1 MKLKKTF
8 KALALL
14 LGVTSIIAGCGAN
27 NSSALKKVDVIE
39 KQVYNFA
46 LVKDD
51 FSNEENY
58 FTDLAVDG
66 LERIKKEYGAR
77 IEVFDTNSSEDYEKR
92 LREAAQNNDL
102 TFASAFKFLESLNNV
117 AKDYPDKNFAIVDT
131 VSDLPNVKSIDFK
144 DEEGAFLMGIIAGNT
159 TKTNK
164 VGFIGAIKEEEL
176 IETFLSGFM
185 AGLKVSNEEAY
196 KNIRE
201 GNLIQYI
208 GNFNNQKKANDI
220 AKKMYDE
227 GADIIFESAGEAG
240 KGLFR
245 AAKEKG
251 KYAIGADIDWAA
263 RFPEYADV
271 ILSSMIK
278 NLDDAVYTTAKE
290 VINSDFKAG
299 QKNKMEIGLKDNGI
313 EIAKTTTNLVSKEVL
328 DKVEQYRASIIKGE
342 FNVPETLDEVEN
354 FNIK

>member
-8 KALALL
+8 KVLALL
-14 LGVTSIIAGCGAN
+14 LGVTSIIVGCGAN
-27 NSSALKKVDVIE
+27 NSSALKKADIIE

-58 FTDLAVDG
+58 FADSAVEG
-66 LERIKKEYGAR
+66 LERIKKEYSAE

-131 VSDLPNVKSIDFK
+131 ISDLPNVKSIDFK
-144 DEEGAFLMGIIAGNT
+144 DEEGAFLMGIIAGNA

-164 VGFIGAIKEEEL
+164 VGFIGAIKEES
-176 IETFLSGFM
+176 IERFSSGFM

-201 GNLIQYI
+201 GNLVQYI
-208 GNFNNQKKANDI
+208 GNFNDQKKASDI

-251 KYAIGADIDWAA
+251 KYAIGADIDWAE
-263 RFPEYADV
+263 RFPEYANV

-278 NLDDAVYTTAKE
+278 NLDEAVYTTAKE

-299 QKNKMEIGLKDNGI
+299 PNNKMEVGLKDKGI
-313 EIAKTTTNLVSKEVL
+313 EIAKTTSNLVSKEIL
-328 DKVEQYRASIIKGE
+328 DKVEKYRVSIINGE
-342 FNVPETLDEVEN
+342 FNVPKTLDEVEN

>member
-8 KALALL
+8 KVLALL
-14 LGVTSIIAGCGAN
+14 LGVTSIIVGCGAN
-27 NSSALKKVDVIE
+27 NSSALKKADIIE

-58 FTDLAVDG
+58 FADSAVEG
-66 LERIKKEYGAR
+66 LERIKKEYSAE

-131 VSDLPNVKSIDFK
+131 ISDLPNVKSIDFK
-144 DEEGAFLMGIIAGNT
+144 DEEGAFLMGIIAGNA

-164 VGFIGAIKEEEL
+164 VGFIGAIKEEL
-176 IETFLSGFM
+176 IERFSSGFM

-201 GNLIQYI
+201 GNLVQYI
-208 GNFNNQKKANDI
+208 GNFNDQKKASDI

-245 AAKEKG
+245 SAKEKG
-251 KYAIGADIDWAA
+251 KYAIGADIDWAE
-263 RFPEYADV
+263 RFPEYANV

-278 NLDDAVYTTAKE
+278 NLDEAVYTTAKE

-299 QKNKMEIGLKDNGI
+299 PNNKMEIGLKDNGI
-313 EIAKTTTNLVSKEVL
+313 EIAKTTSNLVSKEIL
-328 DKVEQYRASIIKGE
+328 DKVEKYRVSIINGE
-342 FNVPETLDEVEN
+342 FNVPKTLDEVEN

>member
-8 KALALL
+8 KVLALL
-14 LGVTSIIAGCGAN
+14 LGVTSIIVGCGAN
-27 NSSALKKVDVIE
+27 NSSALKKADIIE

-58 FTDLAVDG
+58 FADSAVEG
-66 LERIKKEYGAR
+66 LERIKKEYSAE

-131 VSDLPNVKSIDFK
+131 ISDLPNVKSIDFK
-144 DEEGAFLMGIIAGNT
+144 DEEGAFLMGIIAGNA

-164 VGFIGAIKEEEL
+164 VGFIGAIKEEL
-176 IETFLSGFM
+176 IERFSSGFM

-201 GNLIQYI
+201 GNLVQYI
-208 GNFNNQKKANDI
+208 GNFNDQKKASDI

-251 KYAIGADIDWAA
+251 KYAIGADIDWAE
-263 RFPEYADV
+263 RFPEYANF

-278 NLDDAVYTTAKE
+278 NLDEAVYTTAKE

-299 QKNKMEIGLKDNGI
+299 PNNKMEIGLKDNGI
-313 EIAKTTTNLVSKEVL
+313 EIAKTTSNLVSKEIL
-328 DKVEQYRASIIKGE
+328 DKVEKYRVSIINGE
-342 FNVPETLDEVEN
+342 FNVPKTLDEVEN

>member
-8 KALALL
+8 KVLALL
-14 LGVTSIIAGCGAN
+14 LGVTSIIVGCGAN
-27 NSSALKKVDVIE
+27 NSSALKKADIIE

-58 FTDLAVDG
+58 FADSAVEG
-66 LERIKKEYGAR
+66 LERIKKEYSAE

-131 VSDLPNVKSIDFK
+131 ISDLTNVKSIDFK
-144 DEEGAFLMGIIAGNT
+144 DEEGAFLMGIIAGNA

-164 VGFIGAIKEEEL
+164 VGFIGAIKEEL
-176 IETFLSGFM
+176 IERFSSGFM

-201 GNLIQYI
+201 GNLVQYI
-208 GNFNNQKKANDI
+208 GNFNDQKKASDI

-251 KYAIGADIDWAA
+251 KYAIGADIDWAE
-263 RFPEYADV
+263 RFPEYANV

-278 NLDDAVYTTAKE
+278 NLDEAVYTTAKE

-299 QKNKMEIGLKDNGI
+299 PNNKMEVGLKDNGI
-313 EIAKTTTNLVSKEVL
+313 EIAKTTSNLVSKEIL
-328 DKVEQYRASIIKGE
+328 DKVEKYRVSIINGE
-342 FNVPETLDEVEN
+342 FNVPKTLDEVEN

>member
-8 KALALL
+8 KVLALL
-14 LGVTSIIAGCGAN
+14 LGVTSIIVGCGAN
-27 NSSALKKVDVIE
+27 NSSTLKKADIIE

-58 FTDLAVDG
+58 FADSAVEG
-66 LERIKKEYGAR
+66 LERIKKEYSAE

-131 VSDLPNVKSIDFK
+131 ISDLPNVKSIDFK
-144 DEEGAFLMGIIAGNT
+144 DEEGAFLMGIIAGNA

-164 VGFIGAIKEEEL
+164 VGFIGAIKEEL
-176 IETFLSGFM
+176 IERFSSGFM

-201 GNLIQYI
+201 GNLVQYI
-208 GNFNNQKKANDI
+208 GNFNDQKKASDI

-251 KYAIGADIDWAA
+251 KYAIGADIDWAE
-263 RFPEYADV
+263 RFPEYANV

-278 NLDDAVYTTAKE
+278 NLDEAVYTTAKE

-299 QKNKMEIGLKDNGI
+299 PNNKMEVGLKDNGI
-313 EIAKTTTNLVSKEVL
+313 EIAKTTSNLVSKEIL
-328 DKVEQYRASIIKGE
+328 DKVEKYRVSIINGE
-342 FNVPETLDEVEN
+342 FNVPKTLDEVEN

>member
-1 MKLKKTF
+1 MKFKKTF

-14 LGVTSIIAGCGAN
+14 LGLTSIISGCGSN

-51 FSNEENY
+51 FSNEKNY
-58 FTDLAVDG
+58 FTNLAVDG

-77 IEVFDTNSSEDYEKR
+77 IEIFDTNSSEDYEKR

-131 VSDLPNVKSIDFK
+131 VSDLPNVKSIDFN
-144 DEEGAFLMGIIAGNT
+144 DEQGAFLMGIIAGNY

-164 VGFIGAIKEEEL
+164 IGFIGAIKEDL

-196 KNIRE
+196 KNIKE
-201 GNLIQYI
+201 GNLIQYV
-208 GNFNNQKKANDI
+208 GNFNDKKKANDI
-220 AKKMYDE
+220 AKKIYDE

-240 KGLFR
+240 EGLFK

-251 KYAIGADIDWAA
+251 KYAIGVDIDWAD

-299 QKNKMEIGLKDNGI
+299 PKNKMEIGLKDNGI
-313 EIAKTTTNLVSKEVL
+313 EVAKTTSKLVSKEIL
-328 DKVEQYRASIIKGE
+328 DKVEQYKVAIIREE
-342 FNVPETLDEVEN
+342 FNVPETLNEVEN

>member
-8 KALALL
+8 KVLALL
-14 LGVTSIIAGCGAN
+14 LGVTSIIVGCGAN
-27 NSSALKKVDVIE
+27 NSSALKKADIIE

-58 FTDLAVDG
+58 FADSAVEG
-66 LERIKKEYGAR
+66 LERIKKEYSAE

-131 VSDLPNVKSIDFK
+131 ISDLPNVKSIDFK
-144 DEEGAFLMGIIAGNT
+144 DEEGAFLMGIIAGNA

-164 VGFIGAIKEEEL
+164 VGFIGAIKEEL
-176 IETFLSGFM
+176 IERFSSGFM

-201 GNLIQYI
+201 GNLVQYI
-208 GNFNNQKKANDI
+208 GNFNDQKKASDI

-251 KYAIGADIDWAA
+251 KYAIGADIDWAE
-263 RFPEYADV
+263 RFPEYANF

-278 NLDDAVYTTAKE
+278 NLDEAVYTTAKE

-299 QKNKMEIGLKDNGI
+299 PNNKMEVGLKDNGI
-313 EIAKTTTNLVSKEVL
+313 EIAKTTSNLVSKEIL
-328 DKVEQYRASIIKGE
+328 DKVEKYRVSIIKGE
-342 FNVPETLDEVEN
+342 FNVPKTLDEVEN

>member
-8 KALALL
+8 KVLALL
-14 LGVTSIIAGCGAN
+14 LGVTSIIVGCGAN
-27 NSSALKKVDVIE
+27 NSSALKKADIIE

-58 FTDLAVDG
+58 FADSAVEG
-66 LERIKKEYGAR
+66 LERIKKEYSDE

-131 VSDLPNVKSIDFK
+131 ISDLPNVKSIDFK
-144 DEEGAFLMGIIAGNT
+144 DEEGAFLMGIIAGNA

-164 VGFIGAIKEEEL
+164 VGFIGAIKEES
-176 IETFLSGFM
+176 IERFSSGFM

-201 GNLIQYI
+201 GNLVQYI
-208 GNFNNQKKANDI
+208 GNFNDQKKASDI

-251 KYAIGADIDWAA
+251 KYAIGADIDWAE
-263 RFPEYADV
+263 RFPEYANF

-278 NLDDAVYTTAKE
+278 NLDEAVYTTAKE

-299 QKNKMEIGLKDNGI
+299 PNNKMEIGLKDNGI
-313 EIAKTTTNLVSKEVL
+313 EIAKTTSNLVSKEIL
-328 DKVEQYRASIIKGE
+328 DKVEKYRVSIIKGE
-342 FNVPETLDEVEN
+342 FNVPKTLDEVEN

>member
-8 KALALL
+8 KVLALL

-164 VGFIGAIKEEEL
+164 VGFIGAIKEEL

-196 KNIRE
+196 KNIRK
-201 GNLIQYI
+201 GNLVQYI
-208 GNFNNQKKANDI
+208 GNFNDQKKANDI

-240 KGLFR
+240 KGLFK

-251 KYAIGADIDWAA
+251 
-263 RFPEYADV
+263 
-271 ILSSMIK
+271 
-278 NLDDAVYTTAKE
+278 
-290 VINSDFKAG
+290 
-299 QKNKMEIGLKDNGI
+299 
-313 EIAKTTTNLVSKEVL
+313 
-328 DKVEQYRASIIKGE
+328 
-342 FNVPETLDEVEN
+342 
-354 FNIK
+354 

>member
-8 KALALL
+8 KVLALL
-14 LGVTSIIAGCGAN
+14 LGVTSIIVGCGAN
-27 NSSALKKVDVIE
+27 NSSALKKADIIE

-58 FTDLAVDG
+58 FTDSAVEG
-66 LERIKKEYGAR
+66 LERIKKEYSAE

-131 VSDLPNVKSIDFK
+131 ISDLPNVKSIDFK
-144 DEEGAFLMGIIAGNT
+144 DEEGAFLMGIIAGNA

-164 VGFIGAIKEEEL
+164 VGFIGAIKEEL
-176 IETFLSGFM
+176 IERFSSGFM

-201 GNLIQYI
+201 GNLVQYI
-208 GNFNNQKKANDI
+208 GNFNDQKKASDI

-251 KYAIGADIDWAA
+251 KYAIGADIDWAE
-263 RFPEYADV
+263 RFPEYANF

-278 NLDDAVYTTAKE
+278 NLDEAVYTTAKE
-290 VINSDFKAG
+290 IINSDFKAG
-299 QKNKMEIGLKDNGI
+299 PNNKMEIGLKDNGI
-313 EIAKTTTNLVSKEVL
+313 EIAKTTSNLVSKEIL
-328 DKVEQYRASIIKGE
+328 DKVEKYRVSIINGE
-342 FNVPETLDEVEN
+342 FNVPKTLDEVEN

>member
-8 KALALL
+8 KVLALL
-14 LGVTSIIAGCGAN
+14 LGVTSIIVGCGAN
-27 NSSALKKVDVIE
+27 NSSALKKADIIE

-58 FTDLAVDG
+58 FADSAVEG
-66 LERIKKEYGAR
+66 LERIKKEYSAE

-131 VSDLPNVKSIDFK
+131 ISDLPNVKSIDFK
-144 DEEGAFLMGIIAGNT
+144 DEEGAFLMGIIAGNA

-164 VGFIGAIKEEEL
+164 VGFIGAIKEES
-176 IETFLSGFM
+176 IERFSSGFM

-201 GNLIQYI
+201 GNLVQYI
-208 GNFNNQKKANDI
+208 GNFNDQKKASDI

-251 KYAIGADIDWAA
+251 KYAIGADIDWAE
-263 RFPEYADV
+263 RFPEYANV

-278 NLDDAVYTTAKE
+278 NLDEAVYTTAKE

-299 QKNKMEIGLKDNGI
+299 PNNKMEIGLKDNGI
-313 EIAKTTTNLVSKEVL
+313 EIAKTTSNLVSKEIL
-328 DKVEQYRASIIKGE
+328 DKVEKYRVSIINGE
-342 FNVPETLDEVEN
+342 FNVPKTLDEIEN

>member
-8 KALALL
+8 KVLALL
-14 LGVTSIIAGCGAN
+14 LGVTSIIVGCGAN
-27 NSSALKKVDVIE
+27 NSSALKKADIIE

-58 FTDLAVDG
+58 FADSAVEG
-66 LERIKKEYGAR
+66 LERIKKEYSAE

-131 VSDLPNVKSIDFK
+131 ISDLPNVKSIDFK
-144 DEEGAFLMGIIAGNT
+144 DEEGAFLMGIIAGNF

-164 VGFIGAIKEEEL
+164 VGFIGAIKEEL
-176 IETFLSGFM
+176 IERFSSGFM

-201 GNLIQYI
+201 GNLVQYI
-208 GNFNNQKKANDI
+208 GNFNDQKKASDI

-240 KGLFR
+240 KGLFK

-251 KYAIGADIDWAA
+251 KYAIGADIDWAE

-299 QKNKMEIGLKDNGI
+299 PNNKMEIGLKDNGI
-313 EIAKTTTNLVSKEVL
+313 EIAKTTSNLVSKEVL
-328 DKVEQYRASIIKGE
+328 DKVEQYRTSIIQGE
-342 FNVPETLDEVEN
+342 FNVPKTLDEVEN

>member
-1 MKLKKTF
+1 
-8 KALALL
+8 
-14 LGVTSIIAGCGAN
+14 
-27 NSSALKKVDVIE
+27 
-39 KQVYNFA
+39 
-46 LVKDD
+46 
-51 FSNEENY
+51 
-58 FTDLAVDG
+58 
-66 LERIKKEYGAR
+66 
-77 IEVFDTNSSEDYEKR
+77 
-92 LREAAQNNDL
+92 
-102 TFASAFKFLESLNNV
+102 
-117 AKDYPDKNFAIVDT
+117 
-131 VSDLPNVKSIDFK
+131 
-144 DEEGAFLMGIIAGNT
+144 
-159 TKTNK
+159 
-164 VGFIGAIKEEEL
+164 
-176 IETFLSGFM
+176 TFLSGFM

>member
-1 MKLKKTF
+1 
-8 KALALL
+8 
-14 LGVTSIIAGCGAN
+14 
-27 NSSALKKVDVIE
+27 
-39 KQVYNFA
+39 
-46 LVKDD
+46 
-51 FSNEENY
+51 
-58 FTDLAVDG
+58 
-66 LERIKKEYGAR
+66 
-77 IEVFDTNSSEDYEKR
+77 
-92 LREAAQNNDL
+92 
-102 TFASAFKFLESLNNV
+102 
-117 AKDYPDKNFAIVDT
+117 
-131 VSDLPNVKSIDFK
+131 
-144 DEEGAFLMGIIAGNT
+144 
-159 TKTNK
+159 
-164 VGFIGAIKEEEL
+164 
-176 IETFLSGFM
+176 
-185 AGLKVSNEEAY
+185 
-196 KNIRE
+196 
-201 GNLIQYI
+201 
-208 GNFNNQKKANDI
+208 
-220 AKKMYDE
+220 MYDE

-251 KYAIGADIDWAA
+251 KYAIGADIDWAE

-313 EIAKTTTNLVSKEVL
+313 EIAKTTTNLVSKEIL

>member
-8 KALALL
+8 KVLALL
-14 LGVTSIIAGCGAN
+14 LGVTSIIVGCGAN
-27 NSSALKKVDVIE
+27 NSSALKKADIIE

-58 FTDLAVDG
+58 FADSAVEG
-66 LERIKKEYGAR
+66 LERIKKEYSAK

-131 VSDLPNVKSIDFK
+131 ISDLPNVKSIDFK
-144 DEEGAFLMGIIAGNT
+144 DEEGAFLMGIIAGNA

-164 VGFIGAIKEEEL
+164 VGFIGAIKEEL
-176 IETFLSGFM
+176 IERFSSGFM

-201 GNLIQYI
+201 GNLVQYI
-208 GNFNNQKKANDI
+208 GNFNDQKKASDI
-220 AKKMYDE
+220 AKKCMM
-227 GADIIFESAGEAG
+227 
-240 KGLFR
+240 KGQ
-245 AAKEKG
+245 
-251 KYAIGADIDWAA
+251 I
-263 RFPEYADV
+263 
-271 ILSSMIK
+271 
-278 NLDDAVYTTAKE
+278 
-290 VINSDFKAG
+290 
-299 QKNKMEIGLKDNGI
+299 
-313 EIAKTTTNLVSKEVL
+313 
-328 DKVEQYRASIIKGE
+328 
-342 FNVPETLDEVEN
+342 
-354 FNIK
+354 

>member
-8 KALALL
+8 KVLALL
-14 LGVTSIIAGCGAN
+14 LGVTSIIVGCGAN
-27 NSSALKKVDVIE
+27 NSSALKKADIIE

-58 FTDLAVDG
+58 FADSAVEG
-66 LERIKKEYGAR
+66 LERIKKEYSAE

-102 TFASAFKFLESLNNV
+102 TFAAAFKFLESLNNV

-131 VSDLPNVKSIDFK
+131 ISDLPNVKSIDFK
-144 DEEGAFLMGIIAGNT
+144 DEEGAFLMGIIAGNA

-164 VGFIGAIKEEEL
+164 VGFIGAIKEEL
-176 IETFLSGFM
+176 IERFSSGFM

-201 GNLIQYI
+201 GNLVQYI
-208 GNFNNQKKANDI
+208 GNFNDQKKASDI

-251 KYAIGADIDWAA
+251 KYAIGADIDWAE
-263 RFPEYADV
+263 RFPEYANF

-278 NLDDAVYTTAKE
+278 NLDEAVYTTAKE

-299 QKNKMEIGLKDNGI
+299 PNNKMEIGLKDNGI
-313 EIAKTTTNLVSKEVL
+313 EIAKTTSNLVSKEIL
-328 DKVEQYRASIIKGE
+328 DKVEKYRVSIIKGE
-342 FNVPETLDEVEN
+342 FNVPKTLDEVEN

>member
-8 KALALL
+8 KVLALL
-14 LGVTSIIAGCGAN
+14 LGVTSIIVGCGAN
-27 NSSALKKVDVIE
+27 NSSALKKADIIE

-58 FTDLAVDG
+58 FADSAVEG
-66 LERIKKEYGAR
+66 LERIKKEYSAE

-131 VSDLPNVKSIDFK
+131 ISDLPNVKSIDFK
-144 DEEGAFLMGIIAGNT
+144 DEEGAFLMGIIAGNA

-164 VGFIGAIKEEEL
+164 VGFIGAIKEES
-176 IETFLSGFM
+176 IERFSSGFM

-201 GNLIQYI
+201 GNLVQYI
-208 GNFNNQKKANDI
+208 GNFNDQKKASDI

-251 KYAIGADIDWAA
+251 KYAIGADIDWAE
-263 RFPEYADV
+263 RFPEYANF

-278 NLDDAVYTTAKE
+278 NLDEAVYTTAKE

-299 QKNKMEIGLKDNGI
+299 PNNKMEVGLKDNGI
-313 EIAKTTTNLVSKEVL
+313 EIAKTTSNLVSKEIL
-328 DKVEQYRASIIKGE
+328 DKVEKYRVSIINGE
-342 FNVPETLDEVEN
+342 FNVPKTLDEVEN

>member
-8 KALALL
+8 KVLALL
-14 LGVTSIIAGCGAN
+14 LGVTSIIVGCGAN
-27 NSSALKKVDVIE
+27 NSSALKKADIIE

-58 FTDLAVDG
+58 FADSAVEG
-66 LERIKKEYGAR
+66 LERIKKEYSAE

-131 VSDLPNVKSIDFK
+131 ISDLPNVKSIDFK
-144 DEEGAFLMGIIAGNT
+144 DEEGAFLMGIIAGNA

-164 VGFIGAIKEEEL
+164 VGFIGAIKEEL
-176 IETFLSGFM
+176 IERFSSGFM

-208 GNFNNQKKANDI
+208 GNFNDQKKASDI

-251 KYAIGADIDWAA
+251 KYAIGADIDWAE
-263 RFPEYADV
+263 RFPEYANV

-278 NLDDAVYTTAKE
+278 NLDEAVYTTAKE

-299 QKNKMEIGLKDNGI
+299 PNNKMEVGLKDNGI
-313 EIAKTTTNLVSKEVL
+313 EIAKTTSNLVSKEIL
-328 DKVEQYRASIIKGE
+328 DKVEKYRVSIINGE
-342 FNVPETLDEVEN
+342 FNVPKTLDEVEN

>member
-8 KALALL
+8 KVLALL
-14 LGVTSIIAGCGAN
+14 LGVTSIIVGCGAN
-27 NSSALKKVDVIE
+27 NSSALKKADIIE
-39 KQVYNFA
+39 KQFYNFA

-58 FTDLAVDG
+58 FADSAVEG
-66 LERIKKEYGAR
+66 LERIKKEYSAER
-77 IEVFDTNSSEDYEKR
+77 EVFDTNSSEDYEKR

-131 VSDLPNVKSIDFK
+131 ISDLPNVKSIDFK
-144 DEEGAFLMGIIAGNT
+144 DEEGAFLMGIIAGNA

-164 VGFIGAIKEEEL
+164 VGFIGAIKEES
-176 IETFLSGFM
+176 IERFSSGFM

-201 GNLIQYI
+201 GNLVQYI
-208 GNFNNQKKANDI
+208 GNFNDQKKASDI

-251 KYAIGADIDWAA
+251 KYAIGADIDWAE
-263 RFPEYADV
+263 RFPEYANV

-278 NLDDAVYTTAKE
+278 NLDEAVYTTAKE

-299 QKNKMEIGLKDNGI
+299 PNNKMEIGLKDNGI
-313 EIAKTTTNLVSKEVL
+313 EIAKTTSNLVSKEIL
-328 DKVEQYRASIIKGE
+328 DKVEKYRVSIINGE
-342 FNVPETLDEVEN
+342 FNVPKTLDEVEN

>member
-8 KALALL
+8 KVLALL
-14 LGVTSIIAGCGAN
+14 LGVTSIIVGCGAN
-27 NSSALKKVDVIE
+27 NSSALKKADIIE

-58 FTDLAVDG
+58 FADSAVEG
-66 LERIKKEYGAR
+66 LERIKKEYSAK

-131 VSDLPNVKSIDFK
+131 ISDLPNVKSIDFK
-144 DEEGAFLMGIIAGNT
+144 DEEGAFLMGIIAGNA

-164 VGFIGAIKEEEL
+164 VGFIGAIKEEL
-176 IETFLSGFM
+176 IERFSSGFM

-201 GNLIQYI
+201 GNLVQYI
-208 GNFNNQKKANDI
+208 GNFNDQKKASDI

-240 KGLFR
+240 KGLFK

-251 KYAIGADIDWAA
+251 KYAIGADIDWAE

-299 QKNKMEIGLKDNGI
+299 PNNKMEIGLKDNGI
-313 EIAKTTTNLVSKEVL
+313 EIAKTTSNLVSKEVL
-328 DKVEQYRASIIKGE
+328 DKVEQYRTSIIQGE
-342 FNVPETLDEVEN
+342 FNVPKTLDEVEN

>member
-8 KALALL
+8 KVLALL
-14 LGVTSIIAGCGAN
+14 LGVTSIIVGCGAN
-27 NSSALKKVDVIE
+27 NSSALKKADIIE

-58 FTDLAVDG
+58 FADSAVEG
-66 LERIKKEYGAR
+66 LERIKKEYSAE

-131 VSDLPNVKSIDFK
+131 ISDLPNVKSIDFK
-144 DEEGAFLMGIIAGNT
+144 DEEGAFLMGIIAGNA

-164 VGFIGAIKEEEL
+164 VGFIGAIKEEL
-176 IETFLSGFM
+176 IERFSSGFM

-201 GNLIQYI
+201 GNLVQYI
-208 GNFNNQKKANDI
+208 GNFNDQKKASDI

-251 KYAIGADIDWAA
+251 KYAIGADIDWAE
-263 RFPEYADV
+263 RFPEYANV

-278 NLDDAVYTTAKE
+278 NLDEAVYTTAKE
-290 VINSDFKAG
+290 VIKSDFKAG
-299 QKNKMEIGLKDNGI
+299 PNNKMEIGLKDNGI
-313 EIAKTTTNLVSKEVL
+313 EIAKTTSNLVSKEIL
-328 DKVEQYRASIIKGE
+328 DKVEKYRVSIINGE
-342 FNVPETLDEVEN
+342 FNVPKTLDEVEN

>member
-8 KALALL
+8 KVLALL
-14 LGVTSIIAGCGAN
+14 LGVTSIIVGCGAN
-27 NSSALKKVDVIE
+27 NSSALKKADIIE

-58 FTDLAVDG
+58 FADSAVEG
-66 LERIKKEYGAR
+66 LERIKKEYSAE

-131 VSDLPNVKSIDFK
+131 ISDLPNVKSIDFK
-144 DEEGAFLMGIIAGNT
+144 DEEGAFLMGIIAGNA

-164 VGFIGAIKEEEL
+164 VGFIGAIKEEL
-176 IETFLSGFM
+176 IERFSSGFM

-201 GNLIQYI
+201 GNLVQYI
-208 GNFNNQKKANDI
+208 GNFNDQKKASDI

-240 KGLFR
+240 KGLFK

-251 KYAIGADIDWAA
+251 KYAIGADIDWAE

-299 QKNKMEIGLKDNGI
+299 PKNKMEIGLKDNGI
-313 EIAKTTTNLVSKEVL
+313 EIAKTTSNLVSKEVL
-328 DKVEQYRASIIKGE
+328 DKVEQYRTSIIQGE
-342 FNVPETLDEVEN
+342 FNVPKTLDEVEN

>member
-1 MKLKKTF
+1 MKFKKTF
-8 KALALL
+8 KVLALL
-14 LGVTSIIAGCGAN
+14 LGVTSIIVGCGAN
-27 NSSALKKVDVIE
+27 NSSALKKADIIE

-58 FTDLAVDG
+58 FADSAVEG
-66 LERIKKEYGAR
+66 LERIKKEYSAE

-131 VSDLPNVKSIDFK
+131 ISDLPNVKSIDFK
-144 DEEGAFLMGIIAGNT
+144 DEEGAFLMGIIAGNA

-164 VGFIGAIKEEEL
+164 VGFIGAIKEES
-176 IETFLSGFM
+176 IERFSSGFM

-201 GNLIQYI
+201 GNLVQYI
-208 GNFNNQKKANDI
+208 GNFNDQKKASDI

-251 KYAIGADIDWAA
+251 KYAIGADIDWAE
-263 RFPEYADV
+263 RFPEYANV

-278 NLDDAVYTTAKE
+278 NLDEAVYTTAKE

-299 QKNKMEIGLKDNGI
+299 PNNKMEIGLKDNGI
-313 EIAKTTTNLVSKEVL
+313 EIAKTTSNLVSKEIL
-328 DKVEQYRASIIKGE
+328 DKVEKYRVSIINGE
-342 FNVPETLDEVEN
+342 FNVPKTLDEVEN

>member
-8 KALALL
+8 KVLALL
-14 LGVTSIIAGCGAN
+14 LGVTSIIVGCGAN
-27 NSSALKKVDVIE
+27 NSSALKKADIIE

-58 FTDLAVDG
+58 FADSAVEG
-66 LERIKKEYGAR
+66 LERIKKEYSAE

-131 VSDLPNVKSIDFK
+131 ISDLPNVKSIDFK
-144 DEEGAFLMGIIAGNT
+144 DEEGAFLMGIIAGNF

-164 VGFIGAIKEEEL
+164 VGFIGAIKEEL
-176 IETFLSGFM
+176 IERFSSGFM

-196 KNIRE
+196 KNIRK
-201 GNLIQYI
+201 GNLVQYI
-208 GNFNNQKKANDI
+208 GNFNDQKKASDI

-251 KYAIGADIDWAA
+251 KYAIGADIDWAE
-263 RFPEYADV
+263 RFPEYANV

-278 NLDDAVYTTAKE
+278 NLDEAVYTTAKE

-299 QKNKMEIGLKDNGI
+299 PNNKMEIGLKDNGI
-313 EIAKTTTNLVSKEVL
+313 EIAKTTSNLVSKEIL
-328 DKVEQYRASIIKGE
+328 DKVEKYRVSIIKGE
-342 FNVPETLDEVEN
+342 FNVPKTLDEVEN

>member
-8 KALALL
+8 KVLALL
-14 LGVTSIIAGCGAN
+14 LGVTSIIVGCGAN
-27 NSSALKKVDVIE
+27 NSSALKKADIIE

-58 FTDLAVDG
+58 FADSAVEG
-66 LERIKKEYGAR
+66 LERIKKEYSAE

-131 VSDLPNVKSIDFK
+131 ISDLPNVKSIDFK
-144 DEEGAFLMGIIAGNT
+144 DEEGAFLMGIIAGNA

-164 VGFIGAIKEEEL
+164 VGFIGAIKEEL
-176 IETFLSGFM
+176 IERFSSGFM

-201 GNLIQYI
+201 GNLVQYI
-208 GNFNNQKKANDI
+208 GNFNDQKKASDI

-251 KYAIGADIDWAA
+251 KYAIGADIDWAE
-263 RFPEYADV
+263 RFPEYANV

-278 NLDDAVYTTAKE
+278 NLDEAVYTTAKE

-299 QKNKMEIGLKDNGI
+299 PNNKMEVGLKDNGI
-313 EIAKTTTNLVSKEVL
+313 EIAKTTSNLVSKEIL
-328 DKVEQYRASIIKGE
+328 DKVEKYRVSIIKGE
-342 FNVPETLDEVEN
+342 FNVPKTLDEVEN

>member
-8 KALALL
+8 KVLALL
-14 LGVTSIIAGCGAN
+14 LGVTSIIVGCGAN
-27 NSSALKKVDVIE
+27 NSSALKKADIIE

-58 FTDLAVDG
+58 FADSAVEG
-66 LERIKKEYGAR
+66 LERIKKEYSAE

-131 VSDLPNVKSIDFK
+131 ISDLPNVKSIDFK
-144 DEEGAFLMGIIAGNT
+144 DEEGAFLMGIIAGNA

-164 VGFIGAIKEEEL
+164 VGFIGAIKEES
-176 IETFLSGFM
+176 IERFSSGFM

-201 GNLIQYI
+201 GNLVQYI
-208 GNFNNQKKANDI
+208 GNFNDQKKASDI

-251 KYAIGADIDWAA
+251 KYAIGADIDWAE
-263 RFPEYADV
+263 RFPEYANV

-278 NLDDAVYTTAKE
+278 NLDEAVYTTAKE

-299 QKNKMEIGLKDNGI
+299 PNNKMEIGLKDNGI
-313 EIAKTTTNLVSKEVL
+313 EIAKTTSNLVSKEIL
-328 DKVEQYRASIIKGE
+328 DKVEKYRVSIINGE
-342 FNVPETLDEVEN
+342 FNVPKTLDEVEN

>member
-8 KALALL
+8 KVLALL
-14 LGVTSIIAGCGAN
+14 LGVTSIIVGCGAN
-27 NSSALKKVDVIE
+27 NSSALKKADIIE

-58 FTDLAVDG
+58 FADSAVEG
-66 LERIKKEYGAR
+66 LERIKKEYSAE

-131 VSDLPNVKSIDFK
+131 ISDLPNVKSIDFK
-144 DEEGAFLMGIIAGNT
+144 DEEGAFLMGIIAGNF

-164 VGFIGAIKEEEL
+164 VGFIGAIKEEL
-176 IETFLSGFM
+176 IERFSSGFM

-201 GNLIQYI
+201 GNLVQYI
-208 GNFNNQKKANDI
+208 GNFNDQKKASDI

-251 KYAIGADIDWAA
+251 KYAIGADIDWAE
-263 RFPEYADV
+263 RFPEYANV

-278 NLDDAVYTTAKE
+278 NLDEAVYTTAKE

-299 QKNKMEIGLKDNGI
+299 PNNKMEIGLKDNGI
-313 EIAKTTTNLVSKEVL
+313 EIAKTTSNLVSKEIL
-328 DKVEQYRASIIKGE
+328 DKVEKYRVSIIKGE
-342 FNVPETLDEVEN
+342 FNVPKTLDEVEN

>member
-8 KALALL
+8 KVLALL
-14 LGVTSIIAGCGAN
+14 LGVTSIIVGCGAN
-27 NSSALKKVDVIE
+27 NSSTLKKADIIE

-58 FTDLAVDG
+58 FADSAVEG
-66 LERIKKEYGAR
+66 LERIKKEYSAE

-131 VSDLPNVKSIDFK
+131 ISDLPNVKSIDFK
-144 DEEGAFLMGIIAGNT
+144 DEEGAFLMGIIAGNA

-164 VGFIGAIKEEEL
+164 VGFIGAIKEES
-176 IETFLSGFM
+176 IERFSSGFM

-201 GNLIQYI
+201 GNLVQYI
-208 GNFNNQKKANDI
+208 GNFNDQKKASDI

-251 KYAIGADIDWAA
+251 KYAIGADIDWAE
-263 RFPEYADV
+263 RFPEYANV

-278 NLDDAVYTTAKE
+278 NLDEAVYTTAKE

-299 QKNKMEIGLKDNGI
+299 PNNKMEIGLKDNGI
-313 EIAKTTTNLVSKEVL
+313 EIAKTTSNLVSKEIL
-328 DKVEQYRASIIKGE
+328 DKVEKYRVSIINGE
-342 FNVPETLDEVEN
+342 FNVPKTLDEVEN

>member
-1 MKLKKTF
+1 MKFKKTL

-14 LGVTSIIAGCGAN
+14 LGLTSIIAGCSSN
-27 NSSALKKVDVIE
+27 NSSYLKKVDVIE

-77 IEVFDTNSSEDYEKR
+77 IEIFDTNSSEDYEKR
-92 LREAAQNNDL
+92 FREAAQNNDL
-102 TFASAFKFLESLNNV
+102 TFASTFKFLESLNNV
-117 AKDYPDKNFAIVDT
+117 AKDYPDKNFAIADT
-131 VSDLPNVKSIDFK
+131 ISDLPNVKSIDFK
-144 DEEGAFLMGIIAGNT
+144 DEQGAFLMGIIAGNFT
-159 TKTNK
+159 QTNK
-164 VGFIGAIKEEEL
+164 VGFIGAIKEDL

-185 AGLKVSNEEAY
+185 AGLKISNEDAY
-196 KNIRE
+196 KNIKE
-201 GNLIQYI
+201 GNLIQYV
-208 GNFNNQKKANDI
+208 GNFSDKKKANDI

-227 GADIIFESAGEAG
+227 GVDIIFESAGEAG
-240 KGLFR
+240 EGLFK

-251 KYAIGADIDWAA
+251 KYAIGVDIDWAE

-271 ILSSMIK
+271 ILSSMMK

-299 QKNKMEIGLKDNGI
+299 PENKMEIGLKNNGI
-313 EIAKTTTNLVSKEVL
+313 EVAKTTSNLVSKEIL
-328 DKVEQYRASIIKGE
+328 DKVEKYKEAIIKGE

>member
-8 KALALL
+8 KVLALL
-14 LGVTSIIAGCGAN
+14 LALTSIICGCGSN
-27 NSSALKKVDVIE
+27 NSSVLKKVDVIE

-58 FTDLAVDG
+58 FTNLAVDG

-131 VSDLPNVKSIDFK
+131 ISDLPNVKSIDFN
-144 DEEGAFLMGIIAGNT
+144 DEQGAFLMGIIAGNY

-164 VGFIGAIKEEEL
+164 VGFIGAIKEDL

-185 AGLKVSNEEAY
+185 SGLKVSNEEAY
-196 KNIRE
+196 KNIKE
-201 GNLIQYI
+201 GNLIKYV
-208 GNFNNQKKANDI
+208 GNFNDKKKVNDI

-240 KGLFR
+240 EGLFK
-245 AAKEKG
+245 AAKENG
-251 KYAIGADIDWAA
+251 KYAIGVDIDWAD

-290 VINSDFKAG
+290 VINSDFKVG
-299 QKNKMEIGLKDNGI
+299 PKNKMEIGLKDNGI
-313 EIAKTTTNLVSKEVL
+313 EVAKTTSKLVSKEIL
-328 DKVEQYRASIIKGE
+328 DEVERYKVAIIRGE
-342 FNVPETLDEVEN
+342 FNVPETLNEVEN

>member
-8 KALALL
+8 KVLALL
-14 LGVTSIIAGCGAN
+14 LGVTSIIVGCCSN
-27 NSSALKKVDVIE
+27 NSSALKKADIIE

-58 FTDLAVDG
+58 FADSAVEG
-66 LERIKKEYGAR
+66 LERIKKEYSAE

-131 VSDLPNVKSIDFK
+131 ISDLPNVKSIDFK
-144 DEEGAFLMGIIAGNT
+144 DEEGAFLMGIIAGNA

-164 VGFIGAIKEEEL
+164 VGFIGAIKEEL
-176 IETFLSGFM
+176 IERFSSGFM

-201 GNLIQYI
+201 GNLVQYI
-208 GNFNNQKKANDI
+208 GNFNDQKKASDI

-251 KYAIGADIDWAA
+251 KYAIGADIDWAE
-263 RFPEYADV
+263 RFPEYANV

-278 NLDDAVYTTAKE
+278 NLDEAVYTTAKE

-299 QKNKMEIGLKDNGI
+299 PNNKMEVGLKDNGI
-313 EIAKTTTNLVSKEVL
+313 EIAKTTSNLVSKEIL
-328 DKVEQYRASIIKGE
+328 DKVEKYRVSIINGE
-342 FNVPETLDEVEN
+342 FNVPKTLDEVEN